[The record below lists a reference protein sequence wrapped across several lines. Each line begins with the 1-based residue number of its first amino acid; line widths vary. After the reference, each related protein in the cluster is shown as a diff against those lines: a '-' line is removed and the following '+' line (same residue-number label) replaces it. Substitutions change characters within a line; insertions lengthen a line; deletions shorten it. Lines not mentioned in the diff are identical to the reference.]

1 MTRKRHSFAV
11 VAERGEEDDD
21 APDQG
26 HDEKRHSFA
35 VVAWS

>member
-21 APDQG
+21 VSDLG
-26 HDEKRHSFA
+26 HDEERHGFA